1 MRAKLK
7 SPFYFLYTPNKTVCE
22 CQPAFDLRPAAF
34 TPVRQPAFY
43 LRPAAFTPARQPAFN
58 LRPAAFT
65 RLVNQTLNFALLTFI

>member
-34 TPVRQPAFY
+34 TPVRQPAF
-43 LRPAAFTPARQPAFN
+43 N